1 MRIRVA
7 YSKIGKIRFTGHR
20 DVARMWERAVRKA
33 AIPVAVSTG
42 FTPRL
47 RMAFG
52 LALPTGAESLVE
64 LLDLTLAD
72 GADIDLD
79 TVAIGLDRALPTG
92 MSISSVEELA
102 AGGPSLQE
110 DVSATTWLMAVDL
123 GNLEEAISRVNDATS
138 LPLERER
145 KGESRTDDVR
155 PGILRLNIAEPA
167 MLAGIP
173 ATWLDSVDA
182 PLVEAV
188 LTTSGRGIRPT
199 ELVEV
204 LAPGADPLDHLRRVL
219 RINQLIERGGT
230 LFDVI
235 EGRITNEQRLDTP
248 DRQHPDDRR
257 PVDRRPVDR
266 DLAPAAG
273 Y

>member
-1 MRIRVA
+1 MKLRVA

-20 DVARMWERAVRKA
+20 DVARMWERALRKA

-47 RMAFG
+47 KMAFG

-72 GADIDLD
+72 DADIDRD
-79 TVAIGLDRALPTG
+79 TVAVRLDEALPTG
-92 MSISSVEELA
+92 MSITSVDELA

-167 MLAGIP
+167 MLSGVP
-173 ATWLDSVDA
+173 ATWLDTVDA

-204 LAPGADPLDHLRRVL
+204 LAPGSDPLDHLRRVL
-219 RINQLIERGGT
+219 RINQLIERDGT

-235 EGRITNEQRLDTP
+235 EGRTANERSQHQPPGHRDPERELTP
-248 DRQHPDDRR
+248 T
-257 PVDRRPVDR
+257 
-266 DLAPAAG
+266 AG
-273 Y
+273 S

>member
-1 MRIRVA
+1 MKLRIA

-20 DVARMWERAVRKA
+20 DVARMWERALRKA
-33 AIPVAVSTG
+33 AVPVAITTG

-47 RMAFG
+47 KMAFG

-72 GADIDLD
+72 DVDPSTIELSGISTSLD
-79 TVAIGLDRALPTG
+79 QALPTG
-92 MSISSVEELA
+92 MSITSVEELA

-123 GNLEEAISRVNDATS
+123 GNIEEAVARVNSASS

-155 PGILRLNIAEPA
+155 PGILRLDIARPETLERVPA
-167 MLAGIP
+167 DWLA
-173 ATWLDSVDA
+173 SVDA

-188 LTTSGRGIRPT
+188 LTTSGRGIRPS

-204 LAPGADPLDHLRRVL
+204 LAPGCDPLDHLRRVL
-219 RINQLIERGGT
+219 RINQLIERDVT

-235 EGRITNEQRLDTP
+235 E
-248 DRQHPDDRR
+248 
-257 PVDRRPVDR
+257 
-266 DLAPAAG
+266 
-273 Y
+273 